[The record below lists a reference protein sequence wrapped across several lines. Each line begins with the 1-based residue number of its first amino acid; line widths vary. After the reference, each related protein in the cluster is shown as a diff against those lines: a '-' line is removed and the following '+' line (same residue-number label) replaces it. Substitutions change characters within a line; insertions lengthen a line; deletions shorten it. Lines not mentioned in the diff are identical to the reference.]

1 MHKACPMIG
10 HWLKANYQKEPFL
23 LALSNAWAAFA
34 ERKLGNKQLTN
45 GGATALKTWH
55 KSSHNMI
62 SKPNIRFDEQ

>member
-1 MHKACPMIG
+1 MIG

-34 ERKLGNKQLTN
+34 ERKLGNKQLTS

-55 KSSHNMI
+55 KSSHNTM
-62 SKPNIRFDEQ
+62 SKPNIQFDEQ